1 MTEKSTQDKM
11 SSESGAYAVSAAADV
26 LWNGL
31 RRGAKLTPGGR
42 PLQRRPRDGAD

>member
-11 SSESGAYAVSAAADV
+11 SSESGAYAASAAADV

-31 RRGAKLTPGGR
+31 RRGAKLTPG
-42 PLQRRPRDGAD
+42 